1 MTPNEYQLEALRTA
15 NATNPVDLLANGV
28 MGLSGESGECIDMV
42 KKYLFQGHDIDREKL
57 ARELGDVAWYL
68 AVTAHAIGYE
78 LNDILEMNV
87 QKLRARYP
95 NGFDAER
102 SLHREAGDT

>member
-1 MTPNEYQLEALRTA
+1 MTATEYQKETLRTA
-15 NATNPVDLLANGV
+15 GTTNPEELLVNGV

-42 KKYLFQGHDIDREKL
+42 KKYLFQGHNIDREKL

-68 AVTAHAIGYE
+68 AVTAYAIGYD

-102 SLHREAGDT
+102 SLHREAGDV